1 MNFYTSPGTTFDW
14 QAPPVEADEFY
25 RKGWCEELVQNGDR
39 FVQAQPGTRNINSD
53 IKLLMGLD
61 QDNNLKSNSFQSDIR
76 TFVETVTDL
85 RQIATLGSNAD
96 QSKKT
101 VALYNDAMKY
111 IFWDSGFLFAYRY
124 ALQYAMTS
132 RGYIWTKFSR
142 DRYGWGKGRMV
153 FDWLGPYEVLPEQLP
168 PSNDVQGS
176 YAVTIIRAIP
186 IAEAH
191 ARFPQFQ
198 GQLTPISRYDWTKY
212 NTRGG
217 IRLDFWDRNRF
228 QDQNN
233 WENRYCEMRY
243 HFIRDL
249 RINDTGRTMQM
260 GVPGSSWGYEVPSL
274 GDLLVSVNPYNGLPE
289 SRKATEEDCLMYPQ
303 LRLMI
308 TNPTV
313 RGMMYDDTAFDW
325 HGEHPI
331 APIDVNDWAWSP
343 FGYSTIRNVAGLVKA
358 QRAGTS
364 RIDEVLAIRKDPPT
378 GYDVA
383 SGVSR
388 TQMEKLDLLSAQGVR
403 IGLKGD
409 PKKAVVSVLPDSIN
423 VDGEDWKGQ
432 EYYESQIKATLGL
445 TDLTS
450 MRELKVNMSDQSFD
464 KALQN
469 LGPLA
474 KGIALNTWK
483 ANGKIANMLKYNIAQ
498 YIPVS
503 ELIKMIG
510 PEGVGLETFDNDP
523 NSLIPGKLPGE
534 PETAESR
541 FTKRQRAQWFVEQ
554 LNVVS
559 TPAQLLNVTHMQERM
574 LYMFFLQKG
583 VPISMATTMEKL
595 GVQGYE
601 VEQQKWREEQVDKAE
616 WELNVKAM
624 LARKQHELGLDPPP
638 DQGKGKGKGQ
648 GAGGGRPNSLKKDP
662 HAEAKGSQSGN
673 VRVVNSTS

>member
-1 MNFYTSPGTTFDW
+1 MNFGFDATRTESW
-14 QAPPVEADEFY
+14 QAPPVEADELY

-39 FVQAQPGTRNINSD
+39 FVQAQPGTKNINSD

-124 ALQYAMTS
+124 ALQYAMTG

-153 FDWLGPYEVLPEQLP
+153 FDWLGPLEVLPEQLP
-168 PSNDVQGS
+168 SSNDVQGS
-176 YAVTIIRAIP
+176 YAITIIRAMP

-191 ARFPQFQ
+191 ARFPLFQ
-198 GQLTPISRYDWTKY
+198 DQLKPIARYEWSKY

-217 IRLDFWDRNRF
+217 IRLDFWDRSRF
-228 QDQNN
+228 QDQND
-233 WENRYCEMRY
+233 WDAKYCEMRY

-260 GVPGSSWGYEVPSL
+260 GIPGSSWGYEVPSL

-289 SRKATEEDCLMYPQ
+289 SRRATEEDCLVYPQ

-313 RGMMYDDTAFDW
+313 KGMMYDDTAFDW
-325 HGEHPI
+325 HGEMPV
-331 APIDVNDWAWSP
+331 AGLDVNDWAWSP

-364 RIDEVLAIRKDPPT
+364 RINEVLAIRKDPPT
-378 GYDVA
+378 GYDVS

-450 MRELKVNMSDQSFD
+450 MRELKMNMSDQSFD

-469 LGPLA
+469 LGPLS

-483 ANGKIANMLKYNIAQ
+483 VNGKIANMLKFNIPQ

-503 ELIKMIG
+503 ELQRMIG
-510 PEGVGLETFDNDP
+510 PEAVGLETFDNDP
-523 NSLIPGKLPGE
+523 NTLIPGKLPGE
-534 PETAESR
+534 AEGADSR
-541 FTKRQRAQWFVEQ
+541 FTKRQRAHWFVEQ

-559 TPAQLLNVTHMQERM
+559 TPAQLLNVTHLQERM
-574 LYMFFLQKG
+574 IYMMLFQKG
-583 VPISMATTMEKL
+583 AQISMETIMEKL
-595 GVQGYE
+595 GISDYKVQHD
-601 VEQQKWREEQVDKAE
+601 KWEEEQLADALKKLEMQKA
-616 WELNVKAM
+616 VVM
-624 LARKQHELGLDPPP
+624 RQHELGLDPPP
-638 DQGKGKGKGQ
+638 DEAKPKKGQ
-648 GAGGGRPNSLKKDP
+648 GKGGGRPNTGAKPNHPELKG
-662 HAEAKGSQSGN
+662 AKSGN
-673 VRVVNSTS
+673 VRAVNSTS